1 MADRSGAAEITAPH
15 GIAAWLGGPNGRIAI
30 VWCVL
35 SLIFIGSSFQGLIQ
49 GQFPDPDD
57 ALRLVQVRDLL
68 AGQSWWDVTQ
78 YRIDPVNGTQMHWSR
93 LVDLPLALLIGALTP
108 LLGASLAE
116 TVTLIAVPLLTLGAI
131 VFIIGRLARRWFD
144 SEAMTFAC
152 LTIGLLAPIAFQ
164 IQPMR
169 IDHHGWQIVMMA
181 IALCGI
187 ADKTAIKGGSIAG
200 FAMALGLS
208 ISLET
213 LPLVAAAGVIL
224 ALRWLRDHTGR
235 WWLVSYMASLAAGLA
250 AIFLTTRGM
259 GDLAQYCDAV
269 SPAHLAFFGVTA
281 TGTAAI
287 AMVPRLS
294 RVGWIV
300 SFAALG
306 ALGIAVFGSFSPTC
320 LTTPFAQLDP
330 VVRDYWY
337 VHISEG
343 RPLWE
348 QDLAGALPMAFQLL
362 VGLAATVMLA
372 VTGKG
377 AGRLWWAEYTIL
389 LLASIALA
397 LLVWRAA
404 AFAALLSAI
413 PLGWLVTKL
422 LGRLRSAPALAG
434 KLLTG
439 IAIIAVLLPSS
450 PVALYNVLAPRD
462 VPDAIQP
469 AHQSAGDQPISG
481 TVADARCDL
490 RGQAAKLDRLPAA
503 TILAPLDAGP
513 SILLESRHS
522 VVATSHHRAEM
533 AMRDVILTFTG
544 PVEDARG
551 TAKQRGAAYILMCAD
566 LAEANLYARGN
577 PDGLAARL
585 IAGDAP
591 DWLEPVPLDG
601 VPEQPPEFGLWKI
614 R

>member
-1 MADRSGAAEITAPH
+1 MAKAAHTTALQR
-15 GIAAWLGGPNGRIAI
+15 IAVWLSGPNARIAI
-30 VWCVL
+30 IWGVL
-35 SLIFIGSSFQGLIQ
+35 SLIFIGSGFQGLMR

-57 ALRLVQVRDLL
+57 ALRLAQIRDLL

-78 YRIDPVNGTQMHWSR
+78 YRIDPVTGTQMHWSR
-93 LVDLPLALLIGALTP
+93 LVDLPLALLIGGLTP

-116 TVTLIAVPLLTLGAI
+116 TVTLIAVPLLTLG
-131 VFIIGRLARRWFD
+131 VVLFIIGGLARRWLGV
-144 SEAMTFAC
+144 EAMTFAC
-152 LTIGLLAPIAFQ
+152 LTLGLLAPLVFQ
-164 IQPMR
+164 LQPMR
-169 IDHHGWQIVMMA
+169 IDHHGWQIGMVAAALWGVAHNSA
-181 IALCGI
+181 IR
-187 ADKTAIKGGSIAG
+187 GGCMAG

-208 ISLET
+208 ISLEI
-213 LPLVAAAGVIL
+213 LPLVAATGVVL
-224 ALRWLRDHTGR
+224 ALRWLRDHAGR
-235 WWLVSYMASLAAGLA
+235 LWLASYMVSLAAGLTV
-250 AIFLTTRGM
+250 IFLTTRGL

-269 SPAHLAFFGVTA
+269 SPAHLAFFGITA
-281 TGTAAI
+281 LGTAVI
-287 AMVPRLS
+287 ALLPALPRWAWLL
-294 RVGWIV
+294 
-300 SFAALG
+300 SFACVG

-348 QDLAGALPMAFQLL
+348 QELASALPMAFQLL
-362 VGLAATVMLA
+362 VGLAAAIMLA
-372 VTGKG
+372 VKGKPEQ
-377 AGRLWWAEYTIL
+377 RLRWAEYAFL

-404 AFAALLSAI
+404 AFAALLAAI

-422 LGRLRSAPALAG
+422 LEQLRSAPALAG
-434 KLLTG
+434 KLLASG
-439 IAIIAVLLPSS
+439 AIIVVLLPSS
-450 PVALYNVLAPRD
+450 PVSLYAALTPRD
-462 VPDAIQP
+462 VPAGNQSGIQSGGE
-469 AHQSAGDQPISG
+469 HPISP

-490 RGQAAKLDRLPAA
+490 RGQAAKLNRLPAG

-513 SILLESRHS
+513 SILLESHHS

-533 AMRDVILTFTG
+533 AMRDVILTFVG
-544 PVEDARG
+544 PIEDARAA
-551 TAKQRGAAYILMCAD
+551 AKQRGAGYILMCSD

-577 PDGLAARL
+577 PDGLAALL
-585 IAGDAP
+585 IAGDTP

-601 VPEQPPEFGLWKI
+601 QPAQPAEFGIWKI